1 MEQRDQRSAELPA
14 ETPESGM
21 AKILPR
27 NVQFDFNL
35 EMDKYWYGGNSLLTA
50 WMCALSAM
58 FPPGEKEFI
67 RSIRAYEK
75 LIRDPR
81 LKADIKGFIGQ
92 EGFHQINHKRVNVFI
107 EKKSGLRVTDLE
119 QGVADHIADMLKTAK
134 LSDAQLLAST
144 VSLEHITAIMGDWL
158 LSNKSATEP
167 APKIFGD
174 LILWHAVEEL
184 EHKSV
189 AFDVYMQ
196 CVGDRNLLRRVMFV
210 TTLGFCF
217 SLLRMQCKLLWWE
230 KKLPS
235 PRDIWG
241 MLKFNFG
248 KSGVIRNVF
257 IPYLAFYKKDFHP
270 DNTDESHLIREWI
283 QAYPELAG
291 ASK

>member
-1 MEQRDQRSAELPA
+1 MIQQVNAEKQ
-14 ETPESGM
+14 ETDA
-21 AKILPR
+21 AKIVPR

-35 EMDKYWYGGNSLLTA
+35 DMEKYWYDKNSILTA
-50 WMCALSAM
+50 WLCALSSM

-67 RSIRAYEK
+67 RSIRTYEDE
-75 LIRDPR
+75 ITDPR
-81 LKADIKGFIGQ
+81 LKAEIKGFIGQ
-92 EGFHQINHKRVNVFI
+92 EGFHQINHKRVNAFI

-119 QGVADHIADMLKTAK
+119 RGVTEHIQDMLKTAK

-144 VSLEHITAIMGDWL
+144 VSLEHITAIMGEWL
-158 LSNKSATEP
+158 LEHRSVITGP
-167 APKIFGD
+167 APKVFSD

-189 AFDVYMQ
+189 AFDVYMR

-217 SLLRMQCKLLWWE
+217 SLFRMQCKLLWWDR
-230 KKLPS
+230 KLPS
-235 PRDIWG
+235 LRDIGG

-257 IPYLAFYKKDFHP
+257 RPYLSFYRKDFHP
-270 DNTDESHLIREWI
+270 DNTDETQLIREWI
-283 QAYPELAG
+283 EAYPELAG
-291 ASK
+291 SVK